1 MAQMK
6 MSSIIS
12 FIVVV
17 AIVFNL
23 SSTTFAISG
32 GRALNNIIQLH
43 SSDQSQ
49 SEINSQDGK
58 IVTIIEPASL
68 EEVLFESLSQKNQC
82 WGKFCAPWSL
92 CQPGC
97 FCVGP
102 VGTGACV
109 GPPK

>member
-1 MAQMK
+1 MK

-17 AIVFNL
+17 ALVLNL
-23 SSTTFAISG
+23 PSTTFAISS

-49 SEINSQDGK
+49 SKINGEDGK
-58 IVTIIEPASL
+58 MITIIEPDVSL
-68 EEVLFESLSQKNQC
+68 ETILFENLSQKNQC
-82 WGKFCAPWSL
+82 WGKFCAPWSP

-97 FCVGP
+97 RCVGA
-102 VGTGACV
+102 VGAGACV
-109 GPPK
+109 GF